1 MGEKDTSAL
10 AVACWSSSLVERR
23 LFSSIEKPECATTKP
38 PAICSEGRSKPK
50 KCMMSE
56 PLTANT
62 VRMANT

>member
-1 MGEKDTSAL
+1 M
-10 AVACWSSSLVERR
+10 
-23 LFSSIEKPECATTKP
+23 FSSIEKPECATTKP

-50 KCMMSE
+50 KRMMSE